1 MAADPYEEFRRA
13 VERPEDALDLGRAA
27 LAIAESEYPR
37 LDITTYLGASTNWR

>member
-13 VERPEDALDLGRAA
+13 VERPEEALDLGRAA

-37 LDITTYLGASTNWR
+37 PETTAISRASTNRR